1 MAVTKINEFM
11 KSIGAQGGM
20 SLSSG
25 FDVEF
30 DFTSPEKSNSVGEI
44 TSKFESKYYKSKDN
58 KNVVHMLC
66 DEAQLP
72 NVQSGVAQ
80 ITGKYLGQGPVSYPH
95 TRIFT
100 DLSLGFMLD
109 ADLTPLKFFNEW
121 YNYIFSEEL
130 KEESQ
135 GRFDEMKSTPKI
147 AHNRTNRLKYL
158 DQYACTL
165 KILKTEPGVGASNER
180 SAVAYFLEEC
190 YPYSID
196 AVPLA
201 YGSSQITR
209 LTVNFY
215 YSRHTVKVGD
225 VKSQF
230 QAFGGGVEVAPGVYR
245 TEYISGDYVYTYD
258 NGKFVKKEKVK

>member
-1 MAVTKINEFM
+1 M

-30 DFTSPEKSNSVGEI
+30 DFTSPKKSNSVGEI
-44 TSKFESKYYKSKDN
+44 TSRFESKYYKSKDN

-100 DLSLGFMLD
+100 DVSLGFMLD

-135 GRFDEMKSTPKI
+135 GRFDEMKSTPQI
-147 AHNRTNRLKYL
+147 LQNRTNRLKYL
-158 DQYACTL
+158 DEYACTL

>member
-1 MAVTKINEFM
+1 M
-11 KSIGAQGGM
+11 KSIGVQGGM

-44 TSKFESKYYKSKDN
+44 KSKFESKYYKSKDN

>member
-1 MAVTKINEFM
+1 M

-135 GRFDEMKSTPKI
+135 GRFDEMKSTPKN

-245 TEYISGDYVYTYD
+245 TQYISGDYIYTYD
-258 NGKFVKKEKVK
+258 NGKFVKKELAK

>member
-11 KSIGAQGGM
+11 QKIGAAGGM

-30 DFTSPEKSNSVGEI
+30 DFPGGTNKFA
-44 TSKFESKYYKSKDN
+44 SKFYTGKEN
-58 KNVVHMLC
+58 KNLIHMLC

-72 NVQSGVAQ
+72 NVQSGTAQ

-121 YNYIFSEEL
+121 YNFIFSE
-130 KEESQ
+130 KEIPEGV
-135 GRFDEMKSTPKI
+135 GRFEEIKANAPLTS
-147 AHNRTNRLKYL
+147 NRTNRLKYL

-165 KILKTEPGVGASNER
+165 KIMKTEPSVDAANGR
-180 SAVAYFLEEC
+180 SGVAYLLEEC

-215 YSRHTVKVGD
+215 YSRHTVVMGD
-225 VKSQF
+225 VSSQF
-230 QAFGGGVEVAPGVYR
+230 QAFGGKVEVAPGVFR
-245 TEYISGDYVYTYD
+245 TQYVSGDFIYTYD
-258 NGKFVKKEKVK
+258 NGKFVKKESVK

>member
-1 MAVTKINEFM
+1 M

-44 TSKFESKYYKSKDN
+44 KSKFESKYYKSKDN

-165 KILKTEPGVGASNER
+165 KILKTEPGVGASNQR

-230 QAFGGGVEVAPGVYR
+230 QAFGSGFEVAPGVYR

-258 NGKFVKKEKVK
+258 NGKYVKKEKVK

>member
-1 MAVTKINEFM
+1 MAVTGINEFM
-11 KSIGAQGGM
+11 KSIGVQGGM

-30 DFTSPEKSNSVGEI
+30 DFTSPEKSNSVGDI

>member
-1 MAVTKINEFM
+1 M

-44 TSKFESKYYKSKDN
+44 KSKFESKYYKSKDN

-215 YSRHTVKVGD
+215 YSRHTVLMGD
-225 VKSQF
+225 VKGQF

>member
-1 MAVTKINEFM
+1 M

-30 DFTSPEKSNSVGEI
+30 DFSSPEKSNSVGEI

>member
-11 KSIGAQGGM
+11 KSIGVQGGM

-44 TSKFESKYYKSKDN
+44 KSKFESKYYKSKDN

>member
-1 MAVTKINEFM
+1 M

-44 TSKFESKYYKSKDN
+44 KSKFESKYYKSKDN

>member
-1 MAVTKINEFM
+1 M

>member
-1 MAVTKINEFM
+1 MAVTRINEFM

-30 DFTSPEKSNSVGEI
+30 DFSKSG
-44 TSKFESKYYKSKDN
+44 FESNYYTANEK
-58 KNVVHMLC
+58 KNIVHMLC

-121 YNYIFSEEL
+121 YNDIFSEPTIPEGV
-130 KEESQ
+130 
-135 GRFDEMKSTPKI
+135 GRFDEMKVGSPLGN
-147 AHNRTNRLKYL
+147 NRTNRLKYL
-158 DQYACTL
+158 DEYACTL
-165 KILKTEPGVGASNER
+165 KILKTEPGVGAANER
-180 SAVAYFLEEC
+180 AGVTYMLEEC

-201 YGSSQITR
+201 YGSSQLTR

-215 YSRHTVKVGD
+215 YSRHSIIHGD
-225 VKSQF
+225 VRSQS
-230 QAFGGGVEVAPGVYR
+230 QTFGGGFEVAPGVYR
-245 TEYISGDYVYTYD
+245 TQYISGDYIYTYD
-258 NGKFVKKEKVK
+258 NGKLVSKEPAK